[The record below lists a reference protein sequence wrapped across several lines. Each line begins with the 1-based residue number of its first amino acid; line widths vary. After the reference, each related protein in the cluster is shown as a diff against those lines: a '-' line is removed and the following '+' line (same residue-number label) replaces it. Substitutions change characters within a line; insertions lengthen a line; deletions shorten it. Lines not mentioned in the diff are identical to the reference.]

1 MPKRNYNKLIWA
13 IYCIN
18 ISLFILDRCF
28 LVPHPPIPSGS
39 FLFKTFHFIIING
52 TAQYSEALFI
62 ELLESIVFGFCCV
75 AISLSLSIYLSL
87 SFSLINAFA
96 RKSLCEWNFYLK
108 KVGLRSSSSS
118 YVRNVFYV
126 HNTYIYIY
134 RTRCTLSVVGT
145 FCLRKLIWLEN
156 IEQIMLRDV
165 NSIVWICLS
174 VRRNRNTKQHNM

>member
-1 MPKRNYNKLIWA
+1 MGKSVLILVCHWSSFLLWRWLTQCNGCSFVECQNA
-13 IYCIN
+13 TIINWFGQSTAGN

-126 HNTYIYIY
+126 HNTYIYISY
-134 RTRCTLSVVGT
+134 TLYVVGCRH
-145 FCLRKLIWLEN
+145 FLFA
-156 IEQIMLRDV
+156 
-165 NSIVWICLS
+165 
-174 VRRNRNTKQHNM
+174 